1 MSRATFAHRA
11 RLSFGTALLGVFIVA
26 ATVGV
31 SGTAALFTNQYVATG
46 ALSAGRI
53 FPGER
58 EVVPFEVTDVS
69 GGSPV
74 NASNPYAFAS
84 DNLAGTTSPWS
95 SAFASD
101 RYLEFALNSPLPRGL
116 GMTGASV
123 TFRFASATP
132 GSTAC
137 YWFEVRSE
145 SSGALIE
152 THGAPASA
160 LDCVTGTSP
169 SAFSTSLGSIAT
181 TTVANDLRVRIYGR
195 DSAASG
201 MIVDALT
208 LSGDYG
214 LASFTLY
221 PSELR
226 DYADTTLG
234 VTRWGPAGP

>member
-1 MSRATFAHRA
+1 LA
-11 RLSFGTALLGVFIVA
+11 VFVVA
-26 ATVGV
+26 ATIGV

-46 ALSAGRI
+46 ELSAGRV

-58 EVVPFEVTDVS
+58 EAVPFHVTDVS

-74 NASNPYAFAS
+74 DASNPYAFAG
-84 DNLAGTTSPWS
+84 DGRMGTTSAWS

-101 RYLEFALNSPLPRGL
+101 RYLEFALNSPLPSGI
-116 GMTGASV
+116 GVASASV
-123 TFRFASATP
+123 AFRFASAAP
-132 GSTAC
+132 GATAC
-137 YWFEVRSE
+137 YWFEIRSE
-145 SSGALIE
+145 SSGAVIE
-152 THGAPASA
+152 THGAPVSA
-160 LDCVTGTSP
+160 LDCVTGT
-169 SAFSTSLGSIAT
+169 ALATFTTNLGAIAT

-201 MIVDALT
+201 MVVDELS